1 MKKLLAVVI
10 AVAFGVASIGVF
22 AASHT
27 GGAPMKDA
35 PKVDCKDPKNKD
47 HKDCKPMAKKDE
59 MKK

>member
-1 MKKLLAVVI
+1 MKKLLAALV
-10 AVAFGVASIGVF
+10 AAAFGVASIGVY
-22 AASHT
+22 AASHS

-35 PKVDCKDPKNKD
+35 KTDCKDPKNKD